1 MIAGTLNLM
10 LTGWRGRSLLGAL
23 LGIAIAIPWLVGD
36 QSYITYLVFT
46 FFVFAVFGHAWNLLA
61 GYCGLL
67 SFGNQVYVG
76 IGGFA
81 LAIMFYYGG
90 INVWLAL
97 PISGIVTAAFA
108 FLLAA
113 PVRESFV
120 GIGVW
125 KPVAVA
131 GVLWAGYEAAL
142 IYYPEADIFGEVYIR
157 RVIILLLIFLGA
169 LPLLRLQGAYFAVA
183 SWLIAAAVGSVF
195 NEWKVVGAGGGMQI
209 KTDATQIE
217 MYYAGLGLLVFAT
230 VVISRLLKSR
240 YGLALTAVR
249 DNEEAAQTVGID
261 IRKVKLLVFV
271 IAGGLSGLAAG
282 LFYIDAVII
291 TPPAAFTI
299 FWSAYFVFIVV
310 AGGMGTL
317 AGPIVGAAIFVAVD
331 RVLSGVTEYPLL
343 VLGVAAVVII
353 FVLPRGF
360 MGIVNALRHLDDSD
374 KGRNELLEALGVSDR
389 FQRVLFFRKQRDTK
403 PGVVAA
409 LLVPG
414 SPLPLLGRDNPPW
427 GDIAKG
433 LDAAGASLRAANPD
447 VLLIYS
453 TQWLAVLD
461 QLWQTRPRVRGVH
474 VDENW
479 YEFGDID
486 YDLKIDTELAE
497 ACVAACRSIGVKAR
511 GVSYDGFPIDTGS
524 IVASRFLDPDGTY
537 PVVLAAN
544 NVYHDWEQTAK
555 LGEMAATR
563 AVRLGRRVAVIG
575 VGGMS
580 GSIFRREID
589 PASDHIAG
597 ESEDEWNR
605 RVLDLMAKG
614 DASALKALIA
624 DYAREA
630 RVDMGF
636 KHFAWVLGAM
646 GGRFHSAT
654 VHAYGPIYGSG
665 AAVVEFHDSEDHAA
679 SAAARRRR
687 WERRAARVPLEK
699 GSPGYLATL
708 MERVLPRSQSAAAPV
723 EEAPLPSAKPVATS
737 SPAPQQ
743 PPPPPAVRA
752 AAPSGSTL
760 YRGFR
765 TQAEIDAQYD
775 VENSVPD
782 FGRYVDFFLSNS
794 ERVRRALKPQLDVPF
809 GPTKA
814 ETLDIYPAARADAP
828 IHMFIHGGYWHS
840 LSSKEFSFV
849 AEGLVSAGVTVV
861 INNYALCPAVTITE
875 ITRQNRA
882 AAAWLYR
889 NAATFGGNRSRIT
902 VSGHSA
908 GGHLTAMLLA
918 TDWAGEFGLPPDL
931 VKGGTAISGLFDLAP
946 FVHSWLQPKL
956 RLTEEEIAR
965 MSPIHHIPE
974 RASPLIVTL
983 GGDESA
989 EFHRQSEE
997 FLAAWTGRS
1006 LEGHYL
1012 DLPGHNHF
1020 TVLEEYMDSNSVLCR
1035 AILRQMGIV

>member
-1 MIAGTLNLM
+1 MIARGLNFL
-10 LTGWRGRSLLGAL
+10 LTGWSGRGLLAAL
-23 LGIAIAIPWLVGD
+23 LAVAIAIPWLVGD
-36 QSYITYLVFT
+36 QSYVTYLVFT

-76 IGGFA
+76 IGGFT
-81 LAIMFYYGG
+81 LAIIFYYGG

-108 FLLAA
+108 FLLAT
-113 PVRESFV
+113 PVRESLV

-131 GVLWAGYEAAL
+131 GVLWAGYEVAL
-142 IYYPEADIFGEVYIR
+142 GYFPEADIFGEVYIR

-183 SWLIAAAVGSVF
+183 SWLIAAAVGSIF

-230 VVISRLLKSR
+230 VVIARLLKSR

-249 DNEEAAQTVGID
+249 DDEEAARTAGID
-261 IRKVKLLVFV
+261 IRKVKLIVFV
-271 IAGGLSGLAAG
+271 VAGGLSGLAAG

-317 AGPIVGAAIFVAVD
+317 AGPIVGAAIFVVVD

-353 FVLPRGF
+353 FVMPRGA
-360 MGIVNALRHLDDSD
+360 MGIVNALRHLDDSAT
-374 KGRNELLEALGVSDR
+374 GRNELLEALGIGDR
-389 FQRVLFFRKQRDTK
+389 LQRSLFFARRRDTK

-414 SPLPLLGRDNPPW
+414 RPLPLLARDNPPW
-427 GDIAKG
+427 GEIA
-433 LDAAGASLRAANPD
+433 DAFEEASAALHEARPD
-447 VLLIYS
+447 VILVYS

-461 QLWQTRPRVRGVH
+461 QPWQTRPRVRGLH

-479 YEFGDID
+479 YDYGEID
-486 YDLKIDTELAE
+486 YDFEVDTELAE
-497 ACVAACRSIGVKAR
+497 ACIAACRSLGIKAR
-511 GVSYDGFPIDTGS
+511 GVNYDGFPIDTGS
-524 IVASRFLDPDGTY
+524 IVANRFLNPDGACA
-537 PVVLAAN
+537 VVMAAN
-544 NVYHDWEQTAK
+544 NLYHDWEQTLK
-555 LGEMAATR
+555 LGEMAANQ
-563 AVRLGRRVAVIG
+563 AVRLGRRVAVVG
-575 VGGMS
+575 VGGLS
-580 GSIFRREID
+580 GSAFRHEIE
-589 PASDHIAG
+589 PADDRIAS
-597 ESEDEWNR
+597 ESEDAWNR
-605 RVLDLMAKG
+605 RMLDMMVKG
-614 DASALKALIA
+614 DASAMKALVA

-630 RVDMGF
+630 RADMGF
-636 KHFAWVLGAM
+636 KHFAWVLGAI

-665 AAVVEFHDSEDHAA
+665 AAVVEFHAGEEQAA
-679 SAAARRRR
+679 LAATRQRRRR
-687 WERRAARVPLEK
+687 RQAQREQAAQARSRNDAGVGQRALQRW
-699 GSPGYLATL
+699 
-708 MERVLPRSQSAAAPV
+708 LPTRSRLSAPAEHPQAAP
-723 EEAPLPSAKPVATS
+723 EPTAA
-737 SPAPQQ
+737 
-743 PPPPPAVRA
+743 PPPPHPARRQAPTRA
-752 AAPSGSTL
+752 GPAL
-760 YRGFR
+760 YRSFR

-775 VENSVPD
+775 VESSVPD

-794 ERVRRALKPQLDVPF
+794 ARVRAALRPRLDVPF
-809 GPTKA
+809 GPTTA

-849 AEGLVSAGVTVV
+849 AEGLVAAGVTVV
-861 INNYALCPAVTITE
+861 INNYALCPQVTITE
-875 ITRQNRA
+875 IVRQNRA
-882 AAAWLYR
+882 ALAWLYR
-889 NAATFGGNRSRIT
+889 NAATFGGNRSRIH

-918 TDWAGEFGLPPDL
+918 TDWERDFGLPPDL
-931 VKGGTAISGLFDLAP
+931 VKGGTAISGLFDLEP

-956 RLTEEEIAR
+956 RLTDDEIDR
-965 MSPIHHIPE
+965 MSPIRHIPD
-974 RASPLIVTL
+974 RASPLIVTF

-989 EFHRQSEE
+989 EFRRQSES
-997 FLAAWTGRS
+997 FLTAWTAKGLDGR
-1006 LEGHYL
+1006 YL
-1012 DLPGHNHF
+1012 DLPGRDHF
-1020 TVLEEYMDSNSVLCR
+1020 AVLEDYMDPDSPLCR
-1035 AILRQMGIV
+1035 SILRQMGIA

>member
-1 MIAGTLNLM
+1 MIARGLNFL
-10 LTGWRGRSLLGAL
+10 LSGWSGRGLLAVL
-23 LGIAIAIPWLVGD
+23 LAFAVAIPWLVGD
-36 QSYITYLVFT
+36 QSYVTYLVFT

-76 IGGFA
+76 IGGFT
-81 LAIMFYYGG
+81 LAIIFYYGG

-108 FLLAA
+108 FLLAT
-113 PVRESFV
+113 PVRESLV

-131 GVLWAGYEAAL
+131 GVLWAGYEVAL
-142 IYYPEADIFGEVYIR
+142 GYFPEADIFGEVYIR

-183 SWLIAAAVGSVF
+183 SWLIAAAVGSIF

-230 VVISRLLKSR
+230 VVIARLLKSR

-249 DNEEAAQTVGID
+249 DDEEAARTAGID
-261 IRKVKLLVFV
+261 IRKVKLIVFV
-271 IAGGLSGLAAG
+271 VAGGLSGLAAG

-317 AGPIVGAAIFVAVD
+317 AGPIVGAAIFVVVD

-343 VLGVAAVVII
+343 VLGIAAVVII
-353 FVLPRGF
+353 FVMPRGA
-360 MGIVNALRHLDDSD
+360 MGIVNALRHLDDSAT
-374 KGRNELLEALGVSDR
+374 GRNELLEALGIGDR
-389 FQRVLFFRKQRDTK
+389 LQRSLFFARRRDTK

-414 SPLPLLGRDNPPW
+414 SPLPLLARDNPPW
-427 GDIAKG
+427 TEI
-433 LDAAGASLRAANPD
+433 AGAFEEASAALHEAKPD
-447 VLLIYS
+447 VILIYS

-461 QLWQTRPRVRGVH
+461 QPWQTRSRVRGLH

-479 YEFGDID
+479 YEYGEID
-486 YDLKIDTELAE
+486 YDFEIDTELAE
-497 ACVAACRSIGVKAR
+497 ACIGGCRSLGIKAGGVN
-511 GVSYDGFPIDTGS
+511 YDGFPIDTGS
-524 IVASRFLDPDGTY
+524 IVANRFLNPGGDCA
-537 PVVLAAN
+537 VVMAAN
-544 NVYHDWEQTAK
+544 NLYHDWEQTLK
-555 LGEMAATR
+555 LGEMAANQ
-563 AVRLGRRVAVIG
+563 AVRLGRRVAVVG
-575 VGGMS
+575 VGGLS
-580 GSIFRREID
+580 GSAFRHEID
-589 PASDHIAG
+589 PADDHIAS
-597 ESEDEWNR
+597 ESEDAWNR
-605 RVLDLMAKG
+605 RMLNMMVKG
-614 DASALKALIA
+614 DASAMKALIA

-630 RVDMGF
+630 RADMGF
-636 KHFAWVLGAM
+636 KHFAWVLGAV

-665 AAVVEFHDSEDHAA
+665 AAVVEFHVGEEQAA
-679 SAAARRRR
+679 LAATRQRRRR
-687 WERRAARVPLEK
+687 RQAQREQAAQARSRNDVGAGRRPLLRWLRA
-699 GSPGYLATL
+699 GTRHRTPSHRPPASPAVT
-708 MERVLPRSQSAAAPV
+708 PAAP
-723 EEAPLPSAKPVATS
+723 APLPARRQSSTPRSA
-737 SPAPQQ
+737 PA
-743 PPPPPAVRA
+743 
-752 AAPSGSTL
+752 L
-760 YRGFR
+760 YRSFR

-775 VENSVPD
+775 VESSVPD

-794 ERVRRALKPQLDVPF
+794 ARVRTALEPRLDVPF
-809 GPTKA
+809 GPTTA

-849 AEGLVSAGVTVV
+849 AEGLVKAGVTVV
-861 INNYALCPAVTITE
+861 INNYALCPDVTITE
-875 ITRQNRA
+875 IVRQNRA
-882 AAAWLYR
+882 AVAWLYR
-889 NAATFGGNRSRIT
+889 NAATFGGNRSRIH

-918 TDWAGEFGLPPDL
+918 TDWERDFGLPPDL
-931 VKGGTAISGLFDLAP
+931 VKGGTAISGLFDLEP

-956 RLTEEEIAR
+956 RLTPDEIDR
-965 MSPIHHIPE
+965 TSPIRHIPD
-974 RASPLIVTL
+974 RASPLIVTF
-983 GGDESA
+983 GGDESE
-989 EFHRQSEE
+989 EFRRQSES
-997 FLAAWTGRS
+997 FLAAWTAKGLDGR
-1006 LEGHYL
+1006 YL
-1012 DLPGHNHF
+1012 DLPGRNRF
-1020 TVLEEYMDSNSVLCR
+1020 TVLEDYMDPDSPLCR
-1035 AILRQMGIV
+1035 SILRQVGIA

>member
-1 MIAGTLNLM
+1 MIARGLNFL
-10 LTGWRGRSLLGAL
+10 LSGWSGRGLLAVL
-23 LGIAIAIPWLVGD
+23 LAFAIAIPWLVGD
-36 QSYITYLVFT
+36 QSYVTYLVFT

-76 IGGFA
+76 IGGFT
-81 LAIMFYYGG
+81 LAIIFYYGG

-108 FLLAA
+108 FLLAT
-113 PVRESFV
+113 PVRESLV

-131 GVLWAGYEAAL
+131 GVLWAGYEVAL
-142 IYYPEADIFGEVYIR
+142 GYFPEADIFGEVYIR

-183 SWLIAAAVGSVF
+183 SWLIAAAVGSIF

-230 VVISRLLKSR
+230 VVIARLLKSR

-249 DNEEAAQTVGID
+249 DDEEAARTAGID
-261 IRKVKLLVFV
+261 IRKVKLIVFV
-271 IAGGLSGLAAG
+271 VAGGLSGLAAG

-317 AGPIVGAAIFVAVD
+317 AGPIVGAAIFVVVD

-343 VLGVAAVVII
+343 VLGIAAVVII
-353 FVLPRGF
+353 FVMPRGA
-360 MGIVNALRHLDDSD
+360 MGIVNALRHLDDSAT
-374 KGRNELLEALGVSDR
+374 GRNELLEALGIGDR
-389 FQRVLFFRKQRDTK
+389 LQRSLFFARRRDTK

-414 SPLPLLGRDNPPW
+414 SPLPLLARDNPPW
-427 GDIAKG
+427 TEI
-433 LDAAGASLRAANPD
+433 AGAFEEASAALHEAKPD
-447 VLLIYS
+447 VILIYS

-461 QLWQTRPRVRGVH
+461 QPWQTRPRVRGLH

-479 YEFGDID
+479 YEYGEID
-486 YDLKIDTELAE
+486 YDFEIDTELAE
-497 ACVAACRSIGVKAR
+497 ACIGGCRSLGIKAR
-511 GVSYDGFPIDTGS
+511 GVNYDGFPIDTGS
-524 IVASRFLDPDGTY
+524 IVANRFLNPGGDCA
-537 PVVLAAN
+537 VVMAAN
-544 NVYHDWEQTAK
+544 NLYHDWEQTLK
-555 LGEMAATR
+555 LGEMAANQ
-563 AVRLGRRVAVIG
+563 AVRLGRRVAVVG
-575 VGGMS
+575 VGGLS
-580 GSIFRREID
+580 GSAFRHEID
-589 PASDHIAG
+589 PADDHIAS
-597 ESEDEWNR
+597 ESEDAWNR
-605 RVLDLMAKG
+605 RMLDMMVKG
-614 DASALKALIA
+614 DASAMKALIA

-630 RVDMGF
+630 RADMGF
-636 KHFAWVLGAM
+636 KHFAWVLGAV

-665 AAVVEFHDSEDHAA
+665 AAVVEFHVGEEQAA
-679 SAAARRRR
+679 LAATRQRRRR
-687 WERRAARVPLEK
+687 RQTQREQAAQARSRNDVGAGRRPLLRWLRADSRHRTPSDRPPA
-699 GSPGYLATL
+699 SPAATL
-708 MERVLPRSQSAAAPV
+708 AAP
-723 EEAPLPSAKPVATS
+723 APLPARRQSSTPRSA
-737 SPAPQQ
+737 PA
-743 PPPPPAVRA
+743 
-752 AAPSGSTL
+752 L
-760 YRGFR
+760 YRSFR

-775 VENSVPD
+775 VESSVPD
-782 FGRYVDFFLSNS
+782 FGRHVDFFLSNS
-794 ERVRRALKPQLDVPF
+794 ARVRTALEPRLDVPF
-809 GPTKA
+809 GPTTA

-849 AEGLVSAGVTVV
+849 AEGLVKAGVTVV
-861 INNYALCPAVTITE
+861 INNYALCPDVTITE
-875 ITRQNRA
+875 IVRQNRA
-882 AAAWLYR
+882 AVAWLYR
-889 NAATFGGNRSRIT
+889 NAATFGGNRSRIH

-918 TDWAGEFGLPPDL
+918 TDWKRNFGLPPDL
-931 VKGGTAISGLFDLAP
+931 VKGGTAISGLFDLEP

-956 RLTEEEIAR
+956 RLTPDEIDR
-965 MSPIHHIPE
+965 TSPIRHIPD
-974 RASPLIVTL
+974 RASPLIVTF

-989 EFHRQSEE
+989 EFRRQSES
-997 FLAAWTGRS
+997 FLAAWTAKGLDGR
-1006 LEGHYL
+1006 YL
-1012 DLPGHNHF
+1012 DLPGRNHF
-1020 TVLEEYMDSNSVLCR
+1020 TVLEDYMDPDSPLCR
-1035 AILRQMGIV
+1035 SILRQVGIA

>member
-1 MIAGTLNLM
+1 MIARGLNFA
-10 LTGWRGRSLLGAL
+10 LTGWSGRGLLAAL
-23 LGIAIAIPWLVGD
+23 LAVAIAIPWLVGD

-81 LAIMFYYGG
+81 LAIIFYYGG

-108 FLLAA
+108 FLLAT
-113 PVRESFV
+113 PVRESLV

-131 GVLWAGYEAAL
+131 GVLWAGYEVAL
-142 IYYPEADIFGEVYIR
+142 GYFPEADVFGEVYIR

-183 SWLIAAAVGSVF
+183 SWLIAAAVGSIF

-230 VVISRLLKSR
+230 VVIARLLKSR

-249 DNEEAAQTVGID
+249 DDEEAAGTVGID
-261 IRKVKLLVFV
+261 IRKVKLIVFV

-317 AGPIVGAAIFVAVD
+317 AGPIIGAAIFVVVD

-343 VLGVAAVVII
+343 VLGIAAVLII
-353 FVLPRGF
+353 FVMPRGV
-360 MGIVNALRHLDDSD
+360 MGVVNALRHLDDSAT
-374 KGRNELLEALGVSDR
+374 GRNELLEALGVGDR
-389 FQRVLFFRKQRDTK
+389 LQRALSFARRRDTK

-414 SPLPLLGRDNPPW
+414 SPLPLLARDNPPW
-427 GDIAKG
+427 SQIADG
-433 LDAAGASLRAANPD
+433 LDDAAAVLREADAD
-447 VLLIYS
+447 VILMYS

-461 QLWQTRPRVRGVH
+461 QPWQTRPRVRGLH
-474 VDENW
+474 VDESW
-479 YEFGDID
+479 YEYGEID
-486 YDLKIDTELAE
+486 YDIEIDTELAE
-497 ACVAACRSIGVKAR
+497 ACIGGCRSLGIKGR
-511 GVSYDGFPIDTGS
+511 GVDHDGFPMDTGS
-524 IVASRFLDPDGTY
+524 VVANRFLNANGACT
-537 PVVLAAN
+537 VVMTAN
-544 NVYHDWEQTAK
+544 NLYHDWERTLK
-555 LGEMAATR
+555 LGEMAANQ
-563 AVRLGRRVAVIG
+563 AVRLGRRVAVVG
-575 VGGMS
+575 VGGLS
-580 GSIFRREID
+580 GSAFRHEID
-589 PASDHIAG
+589 PADDRIAST
-597 ESEDEWNR
+597 SEDAWNR
-605 RVLDLMAKG
+605 RMLDLMVKG
-614 DASALKALIA
+614 DASALKAQSA

-630 RVDMGF
+630 RADMGF

-665 AAVVEFHDSEDHAA
+665 AAVVAFHTSEEATLLAA
-679 SAAARRRR
+679 SRRRR
-687 WERRAARVPLEK
+687 RRRRAQREK
-699 GSPGYLATL
+699 
-708 MERVLPRSQSAAAPV
+708 
-723 EEAPLPSAKPVATS
+723 
-737 SPAPQQ
+737 
-743 PPPPPAVRA
+743 
-752 AAPSGSTL
+752 AAPSRSRSGAGTGGQALLRWLPTGSRHSALPDRPPAMRATAPPPLPAHQQSAPRTGPAL
-760 YRGFR
+760 YRSFR
-765 TQAEIDAQYD
+765 TQAEIDEQYD
-775 VENSVPD
+775 VEGSVPD
-782 FGRYVDFFLSNS
+782 FGSYVDYFVSKSAHIRKRLRPRF
-794 ERVRRALKPQLDVPF
+794 DVPF
-809 GPTKA
+809 GPTTS
-814 ETLDIYPAARADAP
+814 ETLDVYPAARPDAP

-849 AEGLVSAGVTVV
+849 AEGLVAAGVTVV
-861 INNYALCPAVTITE
+861 INNYALCPEVTITE
-875 ITRQNRA
+875 IVRQNRA
-882 AAAWLYR
+882 ALAWLYR
-889 NAATFGGNRSRIT
+889 NAATFGGNRSRLY

-918 TDWAGEFGLPPDL
+918 TDWERDFGLPPDL
-931 VKGGTAISGLFDLAP
+931 VKGGTAISGLFDLEP
-946 FVHSWLQPKL
+946 FVHSWLQPTL
-956 RLTEEEIAR
+956 RLTADEVDR
-965 MSPIHHIPE
+965 MSPIRHIPDS
-974 RASPLIVTL
+974 ASPLIVTF

-989 EFHRQSEE
+989 EFRRQSES
-997 FLAAWTGRS
+997 FLAAWTEKGLDGR
-1006 LEGHYL
+1006 YL
-1012 DLPGHNHF
+1012 DLPGRNHF
-1020 TVLEEYMDSNSVLCR
+1020 TVLEDYVDRGSPLCR
-1035 AILRQMGIV
+1035 SILRQMGVS

>member
-1 MIAGTLNLM
+1 MIARGLNFA
-10 LTGWRGRSLLGAL
+10 LTGWSGRGLLAAL
-23 LGIAIAIPWLVGD
+23 LAVAIAIPWLVGD

-76 IGGFA
+76 IGGFT
-81 LAIMFYYGG
+81 LAIIFYYGG

-108 FLLAA
+108 FLLAT
-113 PVRESFV
+113 PVRESLV

-131 GVLWAGYEAAL
+131 GVLWAGYEVAL
-142 IYYPEADIFGEVYIR
+142 GYFPEADIFGEVYIR

-183 SWLIAAAVGSVF
+183 SWLIAAAVGSIF

-209 KTDATQIE
+209 KTDATQVE
-217 MYYAGLGLLVFAT
+217 MYYAGLGLLIFAT
-230 VVISRLLKSR
+230 VVIARLLKSR

-249 DNEEAAQTVGID
+249 DDEEAAQTSGID
-261 IRKVKLLVFV
+261 IRKVKLIVFV
-271 IAGGLSGLAAG
+271 VAGGLSGLAAG

-317 AGPIVGAAIFVAVD
+317 AGPIIGAAIFVIVD

-343 VLGVAAVVII
+343 VLGIAAVVII
-353 FVLPRGF
+353 FVMPRGV
-360 MGIVNALRHLDDSD
+360 MGIVNALRHLDDSAT
-374 KGRNELLEALGVSDR
+374 GRNELLEALGIGDR
-389 FQRVLFFRKQRDTK
+389 LQRGLFFARRRDTA

-414 SPLPLLGRDNPPW
+414 SPLPLLARDNPPW
-427 GDIAKG
+427 GEIADG
-433 LDAAGASLRAANPD
+433 LDDAAAALREADPD
-447 VLLIYS
+447 VILIYS

-461 QLWQTRPRVRGVH
+461 QPWQTRPRVRGVH

-479 YEFGDID
+479 YEYGEID
-486 YDLKIDTELAE
+486 YDIETDTELAE
-497 ACVAACRSIGVKAR
+497 ACIGGCRSLGIKAR
-511 GVSYDGFPIDTGS
+511 GVDYDGFPIDTGS
-524 IVASRFLDPDGTY
+524 IVASRFLNADGACA
-537 PVVLAAN
+537 VVMAAN
-544 NVYHDWEQTAK
+544 NLYHDWEQTLK
-555 LGEMAATR
+555 LGEMAANQ

-575 VGGMS
+575 VGGLS
-580 GSIFRREID
+580 GSVFRQEID
-589 PASDHIAG
+589 PADDRIASTG
-597 ESEDEWNR
+597 EDAWNR
-605 RVLDLMAKG
+605 RMLDLMVKG
-614 DASALKALIA
+614 DASAMKALIA

-630 RVDMGF
+630 RADMGF

-646 GGRFHSAT
+646 GGRFHGAT
-654 VHAYGPIYGSG
+654 IHAYGPIYGSG
-665 AAVVEFHDSEDHAA
+665 AAVVEFHASEEKASLAA
-679 SAAARRRR
+679 TRQRRRRRQVQREQAAQGRSRNGARRRGLLR
-687 WERRAARVPLEK
+687 WLPAGSRQVAQTER
-699 GSPGYLATL
+699 
-708 MERVLPRSQSAAAPV
+708 
-723 EEAPLPSAKPVATS
+723 PST
-737 SPAPQQ
+737 
-743 PPPPPAVRA
+743 PPPATLPPLPARQESA
-752 AAPSGSTL
+752 ARTGPAL
-760 YRGFR
+760 YRSFR

-775 VENSVPD
+775 VESSVPD

-794 ERVRRALKPQLDVPF
+794 QRVRKELRPRLDVPF
-809 GPTKA
+809 GPTTA
-814 ETLDIYPAARADAP
+814 ETLDIYPAARPDAP

-849 AEGLVSAGVTVV
+849 AEGLVAAGVTVV
-861 INNYALCPAVTITE
+861 INNYALCPEVTITE
-875 ITRQNRA
+875 IVRQNRA
-882 AAAWLYR
+882 AVAWLYR
-889 NAATFGGNRSRIT
+889 NAATFGGNRSRLY

-918 TDWAGEFGLPPDL
+918 TDWERDFGLPPDL
-931 VKGGTAISGLFDLAP
+931 VKGGTAISGLFDLEP

-956 RLTEEEIAR
+956 RLTADEVDR
-965 MSPIHHIPE
+965 MSPIRHVPE
-974 RASPLIVTL
+974 RASPLTVTF

-989 EFHRQSEE
+989 EFRRQSES
-997 FLAAWTGRS
+997 FLAAWTEKGLDGR
-1006 LEGHYL
+1006 YL
-1012 DLPGHNHF
+1012 DLPGRNHF
-1020 TVLEEYMDSNSVLCR
+1020 TVLEDYMEPGSPLCR
-1035 AILRQMGIV
+1035 LILRQIGVA